1 MRWLGLTVTGIA
13 LLMPMY
19 ALSEP
24 YVRYR
29 PGYSTTY
36 ASTEET
42 IEKLE
47 ILLEELEQGEHD
59 AVIKTA
65 EKSYS
70 VVRKTEHQCANYH
83 KALSRIKSS
92 SVEGQKKKRSA
103 REYTSYSSSSYYK
116 TDKSEQEKRYEE
128 SLRKFREQSADFS
141 KSLAPVMVQLQVSE
155 GTWKGTWGIEYFC
168 SYGSFGEQST
178 MFRCDEKTL
187 KEALISCVKVHLEAA
202 KTKRGKSNFL

>member
-92 SVEGQKKKRSA
+92 SVEGKKR
-103 REYTSYSSSSYYK
+103 
-116 TDKSEQEKRYEE
+116 
-128 SLRKFREQSADFS
+128 
-141 KSLAPVMVQLQVSE
+141 KSLPESIHPTHHRVITRRTRLNKKNV
-155 GTWKGTWGIEYFC
+155 
-168 SYGSFGEQST
+168 
-178 MFRCDEKTL
+178 
-187 KEALISCVKVHLEAA
+187 
-202 KTKRGKSNFL
+202 TKKA